1 MTINWSQDNDLLRGL
16 LDSILSKLH
25 NWSLKAWR
33 YHIWRFLIMNR
44 EMFWLYLCHLFIVF
58 INNFQFILPI
68 IKFFLGLHWSSD
80 WLLIFIFLNQWLV
93 TGSCCFLIVVE
104 PFLFLADD
112 KGFRSMARMYCEFIN
127 SCWIHYCS
135 CFVFIDDTVRL
146 ACDIVGVNYLLIWL
160 NSQYSRE
167 MYLNDIHMIDCVVCI
182 WSADRRG

>member
-44 EMFWLYLCHLFIVF
+44 EMFWLYLCHLFIKSL
-58 INNFQFILPI
+58 NNFQFILPI
-68 IKFFLGLHWSSD
+68 IKFFLGLHWSFD

-135 CFVFIDDTVRL
+135 CFVFIGDTARL
-146 ACDIVGVNYLLIWL
+146 ACDIVGVNYLPIWL
-160 NSQYSRE
+160 NSEYSRE

-182 WSADRRG
+182 WSADWWG